1 MVRYIKS
8 VVDQAGG
15 TEKFAEHCRDHDVKL
30 NLGSPPFICLL
41 PVRQPSP
48 TKFNLSL
55 VGSPLEA
62 GDLIFSLQIKWGP
75 IMLFCL
81 KIIILSVDLIYL
93 IVGYSPSGLYLDLDN
108 IHAVLNIPAGLVG
121 IYCYNI
127 YLGPTSQFL
136 GDSSKKHLGT
146 ILLMEYVLF
155 DVLRLFYVFLAGSP

>member
-15 TEKFAEHCRDHDVKL
+15 TEKFAQHCRDHDVKL

-62 GDLIFSLQIKWGP
+62 GDLKFSLQSRFESKIPLPVRWG
-75 IMLFCL
+75 
-81 KIIILSVDLIYL
+81 
-93 IVGYSPSGLYLDLDN
+93 
-108 IHAVLNIPAGLVG
+108 
-121 IYCYNI
+121 
-127 YLGPTSQFL
+127 GPP
-136 GDSSKKHLGT
+136 GGREEDEGGRN
-146 ILLMEYVLF
+146 M
-155 DVLRLFYVFLAGSP
+155 DW